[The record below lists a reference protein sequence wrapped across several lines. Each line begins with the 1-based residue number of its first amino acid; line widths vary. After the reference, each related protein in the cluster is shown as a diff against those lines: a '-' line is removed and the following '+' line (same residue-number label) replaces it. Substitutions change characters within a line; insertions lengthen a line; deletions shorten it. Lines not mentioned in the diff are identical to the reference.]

1 MAEVSLVQV
10 PPRGLRQ
17 LHPNPGEKI
26 GGFTVVDLLGGQ
38 GTQSDIYL
46 VEGDGGKAALKLY
59 RVGCNPNQP
68 VLSELQALAGSRLIV
83 PGHTGY
89 WEGRY
94 YEVTPYFEN
103 GSLADWLAKYGP
115 LSPQDIIGLASQL
128 NDALERLHHAGL
140 QHRDLKPANIVIR
153 NGAPLDV
160 ALADFGSASL
170 ARYTLLTSARSTL
183 AYSAP
188 EAVTGL
194 YSQAS
199 DYWSLGM
206 VLLEAATGEHPL
218 LGNGSSRLSPYLV
231 ASGKVDLPTDL
242 PPRLRELF
250 RGLLEPDHYKRWR
263 GAEIRSWLMDNRAEP
278 SRSKRFLLAGFF
290 LLVITSLAGIGVY
303 EWSHLESPRPVALAP
318 PNPHGEPV
326 APVQPSTEEQKV
338 TDSRGMA
345 KTVATTPL
353 LIPGL
358 WVLAGVLLF
367 VGLFHQVLAAHH
379 GIFLTLAGL
388 AAAGLAFF
396 LSR

>member
-10 PPRGLRQ
+10 PSRGLHQ
-17 LHPNPGEKI
+17 LHPNPGEQI

-46 VEGDGGKAALKLY
+46 VQGDGRQAVLKLY
-59 RVGCNPNQP
+59 RIGCNPNQP
-68 VLSELQALAGSRLIV
+68 VLAELQGLAGSRLVV
-83 PGHTGY
+83 PDGTGY

-94 YEVTPYFEN
+94 YEVTPYFQN
-103 GSLADWLAKYGP
+103 GSLADWLAKRGP
-115 LSPQDIIGLASQL
+115 LSAAEIVGLAGQL
-128 NDALERLHHAGL
+128 NDALERLHRAGL
-140 QHRDLKPANIVIR
+140 QHRDLKPANIMIR
-153 NGAPLDV
+153 RVAPLDV
-160 ALADFGSASL
+160 ALADFGSASF
-170 ARYTLLTSARSTL
+170 ARHTLLTSARTTL

-218 LGNGSSRLSPYLV
+218 LGNGRLTPYLV
-231 ASGKVDLPTDL
+231 ASGKVDLPANL
-242 PPRLRELF
+242 PTRLRELF

-263 GAEIRSWLMDNRAEP
+263 GAEIRSWLMDNRAESP
-278 SRSKRFLLAGFF
+278 RSKRLLLVGFF
-290 LLVITSLAGIGVY
+290 LLVFTSLAGLGGY
-303 EWSHLESPRPVALAP
+303 EWLRLESPQPVVLTQS
-318 PNPHGEPV
+318 ESTTESV
-326 APVQPSTEEQKV
+326 APGQLSRVPQKNQEASG
-338 TDSRGMA
+338 TA
-345 KTVATTPL
+345 KTLSATPW

-358 WVLAGVLLF
+358 WILAGVLIF

>member
-1 MAEVSLVQV
+1 LVQV
-10 PPRGLRQ
+10 PSSGLRQ

-46 VEGDGGKAALKLY
+46 VEGDGGKAVLKLY
-59 RVGCNPNQP
+59 RIGCNPDQP
-68 VLSELQALAGSRLIV
+68 VLSELKELAGSRLIL
-83 PGHTGY
+83 PDPTGY

-103 GSLADWLAKYGP
+103 GNLADFLAKRGH
-115 LSPQDIIGLASQL
+115 LSVEDTVGLAAQL

-140 QHRDLKPANIVIR
+140 QHRDLKPANIVVR
-153 NGAPLDV
+153 NVAPLDV
-160 ALADFGSASL
+160 ALADFGSASF
-170 ARYTLLTSARSTL
+170 ARHTLLTSARTTL

-206 VLLEAATGEHPL
+206 VLVEAATGEHPL

-231 ASGKVDLPTDL
+231 ASGKVDLPENL
-242 PPRLRELF
+242 PARLRELF

-263 GAEIRSWLMDNRAEP
+263 AAEIRPWLMDNRAEP
-278 SRSKRFLLAGFF
+278 VRSKRFLLAGFF
-290 LLVITSLAGIGVY
+290 LMVFISLAGLGVY
-303 EWSHLESPRPVALAP
+303 EWSHREPSQPVAAQA
-318 PNPHGEPV
+318 NSVSGPV
-326 APVQPSTEEQKV
+326 ASVQSSREQQKAP
-338 TDSRGMA
+338 DSNGIA
-345 KTVATTPL
+345 KTPANASW

-358 WVLAGVLLF
+358 WILAGVLIF
-367 VGLFHQVLAAHH
+367 VGLFHQVLAYHH
-379 GIFLTLAGL
+379 GIFLTLAGV